1 MPLLTAPLTRRS
13 AIATLLAGVALPKSA
28 LAQQTPEPFSFDWL
42 KDRMQARAQAPDT
55 PPPPLDTF
63 LQNLTYDDYRNI
75 YFKPQAARWSDT
87 NLPFHVSSFHPGWLF
102 NEPVQ
107 IHEVENGTARP
118 LTFSTDDFEY
128 RNDVGTRVPDH
139 AALSGIAG
147 LKLTYPLNQPDK
159 FDEVATFLG
168 ASYFRALGRGN
179 SYGLSARGLAIN
191 TWLDGPEEFPRFSEF
206 WLEKPKATD
215 THLTLYAAL
224 DSASVTGAYKITITP
239 GDDTT
244 MDVEATLFFRNSVP
258 QLGLGPLTSMFYF
271 AAHSERHFDDFRP
284 QVHDSEALKIIRKNG
299 DVLLRPLNNPPR
311 VSSSY
316 FNEPDMAQF
325 GLVQR
330 DRTYE
335 DYQDAGAR
343 YHDRPSVMIEQLSD
357 WGPGTVRLVEIPAD
371 LEIDDN
377 IVAFWVPENAPQT
390 GESRTYA
397 WRMHWGDL
405 PPSGGLAWV
414 QGTLAGVGGPSGV
427 PLENPNLRKF
437 VVDFEGGALG
447 LMDEDADV
455 TPVVTHS
462 AGEITG
468 MVLHKIKDA
477 AKPSWRL
484 FIDIDGGDHDLIE
497 LTAHVADETQKLSET
512 WLFQWLREVAPT

>member
-1 MPLLTAPLTRRS
+1 MPDLTRRS
-13 AIATLLAGVALPKSA
+13 VLATLLAGVALPRTT
-28 LAQQTPEPFSFDWL
+28 LARDLGKPFSFTWL
-42 KDRMQARAQAPDT
+42 KTHMEARAQGPDT
-55 PPPPLDTF
+55 PPAPLSSF
-63 LQNLTYDDYRNI
+63 LQDLTYDDYRNI
-75 YFKPQAARWSDT
+75 YFRPTAAHWSDRD
-87 NLPFHVSSFHPGWLF
+87 LPFHASPFHPGWLF
-102 NEPVQ
+102 KDPVH
-107 IHEVENGTARP
+107 IHEVQTGKSYPIR
-118 LTFSTDDFEY
+118 FSTADFEY
-128 RNDVGTRVPDH
+128 RNDVGTRVPDD
-139 AALSGIAG
+139 AELPGIAG
-147 LKLTYPLNQPDK
+147 LKLTHPLNDPTK
-159 FDEVATFLG
+159 FDEVVTFLG

-179 SYGLSARGLAIN
+179 AYGLSARGLAIN

-206 WLEKPKATD
+206 WIERPQPTD
-215 THLTLYAAL
+215 TSLALYAAL
-224 DSASVTGAYKITITP
+224 DSASVAGAYKITITP

-244 MDVEATLFFRNSVP
+244 MDVEATLYFRNSVP

-271 AAHSERHFDDFRP
+271 AEHSERHFDDFRP

-325 GLVQR
+325 GLIQR

-343 YHDRPSVMIEQLSD
+343 YHDRPSVMIEPLND
-357 WGPGTVRLVEIPAD
+357 WGAGTVRLVEIPAD

-377 IVAFWVPENAPQT
+377 IVAFWVPETPPQA

-447 LMDEDADV
+447 MMDEDADV

-468 MVLHKIKDA
+468 MVLHKVTDA
-477 AKPSWRL
+477 ANPTWRL
-484 FIDIDGGDHDLIE
+484 FIDIDGGDEELIE
-497 LTAHVADETQKLSET
+497 LTAHIADDAQKLSET